1 MPHTLPT
8 DRFPTKHIIIRSSSS
23 SLIRTWSAWPFVVEI
38 VPPSPH
44 LLPIDCS
51 HRPLHTPLG
60 PFLSD
65 SADVSRWGLRPRQR
79 PRAGVNAA
87 VGPGTRTHPQVRS
100 ATKGRRRGP
109 KKSMWAIIMG
119 SLLYLFS
126 STLTLNKMGLLY
138 TISCRGLA
146 WPFRIIKPT
155 HGLRRESADPTCRE
169 PWCSN
174 SGCGGA
180 EGYAQLSSNCLPY
193 SIFLP
198 TGTSRPSIL
207 KH

>member
-1 MPHTLPT
+1 MERKSSQHCYIPS
-8 DRFPTKHIIIRSSSS
+8 DRPSPFFLDTHSVAAHVTYRPFSYKAYSIIRSSSS

-87 VGPGTRTHPQVRS
+87 VGPGARTHPQVRS

-119 SLLYLFS
+119 SLLYVFPSFFS
-126 STLTLNKMGLLY
+126 FTLTLNPLLAREMGPSLY
-138 TISCRGLA
+138 NLVSGSPC
-146 WPFRIIKPT
+146 
-155 HGLRRESADPTCRE
+155 RES
-169 PWCSN
+169 WCSN
-174 SGCGGA
+174 SEDPFA
-180 EGYAQLSSNCLPY
+180 YY
-193 SIFLP
+193 S
-198 TGTSRPSIL
+198 
-207 KH
+207 